1 MYLGEFNID
10 DYIDIVATTHRFSS
24 GAVYAPTGDVTY
36 TVYENANATQ
46 IITATAMTNFD
57 SETGLYFDRIQATVA
72 LGYEAGKSYMVL
84 IKATV
89 DGVASIDWRTFKVK
103 ATITATLDTVKA
115 DTVEILTRIPD
126 ATAGAEG
133 GLPTVAAGGVKLAQ
147 TVDLTAGQSI
157 ACSDKTGFSLSATG
171 ADLILKSST
180 FVQSIVAAVNEF
192 ATYGLTALNTLLVT
206 TGIKAASIPAAT
218 LVADQAVNATKIGG
232 TTQTGADLGARIPGI
247 QKNAALNNFEF
258 LMLDSSDHVTPKTGL
273 TITAQRSID
282 GAAFG
287 SCANAASEVS
297 NGVYKINLAA
307 ADLNGGVVT
316 LLFTASG
323 ADARLITI
331 RTTA

>member
-1 MYLGEFNID
+1 MYLGDFNID

-24 GAVYAPTGDVTY
+24 GAVYAPTGNVTY

-57 SETGLYFDRIQATVA
+57 SETGLYFDRIQATTA

-126 ATAGAEG
+126 ATAGAAG
-133 GLPTVAAGGVKLAQ
+133 GLPTVAAGGAKLAQ

-157 ACSDKTGFSLSATG
+157 ACSDKTGFALSSTG

-180 FVQSIVAAVNEF
+180 FVQAIVAAINEF

-218 LVADQAVNATKIGG
+218 LAASQHVIVDSG
-232 TTQTGADLGARIPGI
+232 TITTLTGHTAQTGDSFAIVNGAHGLVSIQDTADAIKAKTDKMTYTSGNDLDVNV
-247 QKNAALNNFEF
+247 QKIN
-258 LMLDSSDHVTPKTGL
+258 DVTLAGDGSGTPM
-273 TITAQRSID
+273 
-282 GAAFG
+282 GAA
-287 SCANAASEVS
+287 
-297 NGVYKINLAA
+297 
-307 ADLNGGVVT
+307 
-316 LLFTASG
+316 
-323 ADARLITI
+323 
-331 RTTA
+331 